1 MKQLIVVLLLLSTIK
16 IFSQT
21 ELNKH
26 EWFDY
31 FGKPSPTNELSLYF
45 RENINLELLKAIKF
59 KDTIEDNKRIILS
72 FQFTKNLK
80 IISVKANS
88 QYGELNNEIE
98 KAFRNYDLKKI
109 KFPDN
114 RGLYN
119 YKLQIISS
127 FNNSAIINCSTFL
140 IYDKEPVYD
149 GCDLINNHS
158 NLSTCN
164 YRILESFIA
173 DNMNPEIIQDFK
185 SSGQL
190 ILQPKF
196 TIDVKGEITA
206 NNSNAPTKVLKEEL
220 DRVLKLLPKP
230 IAPATR
236 NGKPIS
242 REVKSS
248 IVLFVEP
255 KDSLSE
261 TLKSEPLVIEYPKT
275 TDLSIYF
282 KNNLKTEDFKSLSQK
297 SVRIYFELDKK
308 GRYINVWN
316 NIKDRELNLKLCS
329 ILKRYPVAN
338 YNITN
343 KDLLNIYSYTLLEK
357 LEDKN
362 IYRFT
367 SELCPETFRFPIV
380 KGCEKSKSSKDLSK
394 CNGDSFFFFVKRNFN
409 TNLRNKTKLSN
420 SIWIKSSFKIDS
432 LGKIVDLKVSSPN
445 PYFANEI
452 EKLLN
457 DLPYKI
463 EPALKNG
470 EPSDCYFNFPIRFK
484 INRDFD
490 AYNFV
495 TK

>member
-16 IFSQT
+16 NFSQN
-21 ELNKH
+21 EFNKY

-31 FGKPSPTNELSLYF
+31 FGKPSSTNELSLYF

-80 IISVKANS
+80 ITSVKANS
-88 QYGELNNEIE
+88 QYWELNKEIE
-98 KAFRNYDLKKI
+98 KAFRNYDLNKL

-114 RGLYN
+114 RSLYN

-127 FNNSAIINCSTFL
+127 FNNSAIMNCSTFL

-164 YRILESFIA
+164 YRKLESFIA

-185 SSGQL
+185 SSGRL

-206 NNSNAPTKVLKEEL
+206 TNSNAPTKALKEEL

-242 REVKSS
+242 REIKSS
-248 IVLFVEP
+248 IVLFIEP

-261 TLKSEPLVIEYPKT
+261 TLKLEPLVVEYPET
-275 TDLSIYF
+275 NELSNYF
-282 KNNLKTEDFKSLSQK
+282 KNNLKNKDFESLNQK

-308 GRYINVWN
+308 ERYINVWN
-316 NIKDRELNLKLCS
+316 NIKDRELNLKLS
-329 ILKRYPVAN
+329 NLLKRYPVKDHK
-338 YNITN
+338 ITN

-367 SELCPETFRFPIV
+367 SELYPETFRFPVV
-380 KGCEKSKSSKDLSK
+380 KGCEKSKSPKGLNK
-394 CNGDSFFFFVKRNFN
+394 CNGDYFFFFVKRNFD
-409 TNLRNKTKLSN
+409 TSLRNKTKLSN

-432 LGKIVDLKVSSPN
+432 LGEIVDLKVSSPN

-463 EPALKNG
+463 SPALKNG
-470 EPSDCYFNFPIRFK
+470 KPYDCYFNFPVHFK
-484 INRDFD
+484 MNRDFD
-490 AYNFV
+490 AYNFA